1 MFQRAI
7 SVTHSLEPAHRLI
20 VDLRCYPREV
30 LFRTCY
36 AFTDH
41 CYIWLEPVD
50 DDRLAVALTPKD
62 NRMATERLPGEF
74 GNALIDYALRAQIAQ
89 ETAGLRDSLMRAAV
103 EGLSR

>member
-1 MFQRAI
+1 MN
-7 SVTHSLEPAHRLI
+7 HCLEPARRLI

-36 AFTDH
+36 AFTDR

-62 NRMATERLPGEF
+62 NQIVTERLPGEF
-74 GNALIDYALRAQIAQ
+74 GNSLIDFALRAQIAQ